1 MMLIKRNIT
10 KWFERKSVSSRSD
23 VPSIKKDSMQKKQS
37 GLLKAPLPLLNDPAP
52 SVRVAAAR
60 ALARMNRPK
69 KALPV
74 LIDTLD
80 GPYQWARLQAAIV
93 LDEMG
98 PMARPAEE
106 ALKTALEDQPNKY
119 ITRVANHA
127 LNVMN
132 GTHHTVK

>member
-1 MMLIKRNIT
+1 
-10 KWFERKSVSSRSD
+10 
-23 VPSIKKDSMQKKQS
+23 
-37 GLLKAPLPLLNDPAP
+37 
-52 SVRVAAAR
+52 
-60 ALARMNRPK
+60 MNRPR

-80 GPYQWARLQAAIV
+80 SPYQWARLQAAIV

-106 ALKTALEDQPNKY
+106 ALKAALEGQPNKY

-132 GTHHTVK
+132 GTQNTVK